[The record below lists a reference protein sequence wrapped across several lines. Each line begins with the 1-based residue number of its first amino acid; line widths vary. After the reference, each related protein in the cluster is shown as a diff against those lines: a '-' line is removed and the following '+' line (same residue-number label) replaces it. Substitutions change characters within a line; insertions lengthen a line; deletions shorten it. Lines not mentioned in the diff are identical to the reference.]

1 MFNIG
6 MGKRKSVTKI
16 WNFMYKMLILL
27 ALSVIISQIANGL
40 TAIIFAFLS
49 ALLMIVMVFKSVVW
63 IKKEIQ

>member
-1 MFNIG
+1 
-6 MGKRKSVTKI
+6 
-16 WNFMYKMLILL
+16 MYKMLILL
-27 ALSVIISQIANGL
+27 AISVIISQIANGL